1 MLLGS
6 SSQENEDIASAIGG
20 GYIFRAG
27 RKGVFSTIHP
37 RFHRLAAIRATT
49 GFQQRLVVTRC
60 RIALEQLRYSS
71 SAINLRLATVLH
83 HPKALLHRCAPSK
96 FFPAFKSVRRNHS
109 KLRCKFRRWVW
120 NMDDRGPPYSSNK
133 TALLSH
139 EEHVAPEMKSGN
151 WKVLRDGI
159 YMLDS

>member
-60 RIALEQLRYSS
+60 RIALEQLRYSF
-71 SAINLRLATVLH
+71 SAINLGLAAVLH
-83 HPKALLHRCAPSK
+83 HPKAFAPSMRP
-96 FFPAFKSVRRNHS
+96 FEILPCIQI
-109 KLRCKFRRWVW
+109 CK
-120 NMDDRGPPYSSNK
+120 
-133 TALLSH
+133 T
-139 EEHVAPEMKSGN
+139 
-151 WKVLRDGI
+151 
-159 YMLDS
+159 